1 MVSDNTSSGQGRRS
15 RQASTRRVA
24 AKEVTAPLYWST
36 LKPLDAEREWPALR
50 AWVTGLRERYD
61 ELDFHFIPACWYQHP
76 AIVSALQAL
85 RDHERVAYD
94 PSSPASSGTDWH
106 RAYRDITSQLRS
118 FSGYLRCTNTEH
130 FPSRPV
136 LAEDEEAWRTFVTDD
151 VVRRRREAVE
161 RVLGDSGAD
170 RASGAG
176 CEV

>member
-1 MVSDNTSSGQGRRS
+1 MSDHTPSVPDRPARP
-15 RQASTRRVA
+15 ASARRVA
-24 AKEVTAPLYWST
+24 AKEVTAPLFWPT
-36 LKPLDAEREWPALR
+36 ITPFEAEREWPALR

-94 PSSPASSGTDWH
+94 ASSPASSGTDWH

-118 FSGYLRCTNTEH
+118 FSGYLRCTNSEH
-130 FPSRPV
+130 FSSRPV
-136 LAEDEEAWRTFVTDD
+136 LVEDEEVWRTFVTDD
-151 VVRRRREAVE
+151 VARRRREAID
-161 RVLGDSGAD
+161 RALGDSGAD

-176 CEV
+176 YEV